1 MVEALKSVQ
10 GYDCA
15 LSSDTTD
22 LISEQIVKANPRKL
36 YIIQTIDLVKDGFT
50 VIIAKGQEFQCN
62 LCMYPTKEMSGLYIT
77 KANEQRLH
85 ITQTITAA
93 IKVKDDC
100 AVVNKER
107 GRQYKYK
114 MEDEVVKLKVS

>member
-1 MVEALKSVQ
+1 MLECTAVMTLLFDLYFFLPVDVPVASTTICVQ
-10 GYDCA
+10 HIR
-15 LSSDTTD
+15 SSWWF
-22 LISEQIVKANPRKL
+22 ERR
-36 YIIQTIDLVKDGFT
+36 
-50 VIIAKGQEFQCN
+50 
-62 LCMYPTKEMSGLYIT
+62 YIT

-107 GRQYKYK
+107 GHQYKYK